1 MAGGSISGTG
11 SGGPVGDRP
20 VVARRSLRGR
30 LGQVLIAAAG
40 AALAGLMVVLGFWQ
54 LDVYHRSGAAAA
66 ARRAAEPAVE
76 LSQVARAGSAV
87 RDGYGRTVRFSG
99 TYEPGLQ
106 VLLPIPDRP
115 GASRVLAAVRQADGS
130 LLPVVRGI
138 AAGDPLAP
146 PAGPVTETGIL
157 LPTEDADSP
166 TTGQPTTV
174 QLPVLAQQWPRPL
187 IDGFVTLSATDA
199 TQQGLQPAVVALPEG
214 YGRLRN
220 AAYAVQWW
228 VFAAFTLLM
237 AVRMARESRVGLTS
251 DAVADAGETDEVSD
265 RAT

>member
-11 SGGPVGDRP
+11 PGAPVGDRP

-138 AAGDPLAP
+138 AAGDPPAP

-157 LPTEDADSP
+157 LPSEGADSQ

-174 QLPVLAQQWPRPL
+174 QLPVLAQQWPGPL

-199 TQQGLQPAVVALPEG
+199 TREGLEPAVVALPEG

-237 AVRMARESRVGLTS
+237 AVRMARESRVGLAS
-251 DAVADAGETDEVSD
+251 DAVAAAGETDEVSD